1 MGAGGTH
8 VLSCVARAALDPG
21 DEVLLVAPYWPLAP
35 GVFRTAGAVPVEVD
49 LAHDVGRA
57 LADEPVDVEGRLLA
71 ACTPRTRAVYLV
83 TPNNPDGVVW
93 RRQDLEAV
101 VRVAEARD
109 LWIVSDEVY
118 GELAWGRPHVSVRE
132 VSGGRARART
142 AVLGSVSKSHAFPG
156 ARLGF
161 AVLPPDLVPPTR
173 RVSVHS
179 LFNLPVGLQRA
190 AAAGLADDAFV
201 RATRDAY
208 AARAAHVGQALTD
221 AGLPYVVPHGATY
234 VFVDLRGPLAGRPL
248 LGLLD
253 RAVDEGVL
261 LAPGAAFGASFEGW
275 ARLCFTAVDEPSVL
289 GGVAALARA
298 ARAF

>member
-1 MGAGGTH
+1 M
-8 VLSCVARAALDPG
+8 LSCVARAALDPG
-21 DEVLLVAPYWPLAP
+21 DEVLLVSPYWPLAP

-57 LADEPVDVEGRLLA
+57 APGEAVDVEARLLA

-93 RRQDLEAV
+93 RPEDLEAV
-101 VRVAEARD
+101 VRVAEAKD

-118 GELAWGRPHVSVRE
+118 GELAWGRSHVSIR
-132 VSGGRARART
+132 SLHDGRARGRT
-142 AVLGSVSKSHAFPG
+142 IVLGSLSKSHAFPG

-161 AVLPPDLVPPTR
+161 AVLPPELVAPTR

-201 RATRDAY
+201 GATREAY
-208 AARAAHVGQALTD
+208 AERAARVVEALGR
-221 AGLPYVVPHGATY
+221 AAIPHVVPHGATY
-234 VFVDLRGPLAGRPL
+234 VFVDLRAPLAGRPL

-261 LAPGAAFGASFEGW
+261 LAPGAAFGASYAGW
-275 ARLCFTAVDEPSVL
+275 ARLCFTAAREDVVL
-289 GGVAALARA
+289 AGVAALARA